1 MDQTLVATIA
11 GIGLALFMLGYWI
24 GTTERRSRDSGE
36 GIHCDDLDIER
47 RARRVQ

>member
-11 GIGLALFMLGYWI
+11 VIGFILGYWI
-24 GTTERRSRDSGE
+24 GATERQSRSAGE
-36 GIHCDDLDIER
+36 GVHCDDLDLER